1 MMISRKSRKNSK
13 SISSNS
19 KNKKKLT
26 SPKVINQE
34 ITPITTVTTLV
45 ESPKPIT
52 PIEEDPPNDLPI
64 PVDVPIKEIEQ
75 NLSPILTT
83 PKIEKLSPII
93 PRQTLSKS
101 INDGLSLISKPISM
115 IDIPLE
121 IFSYICAY
129 LPPDDLLSLVLVCQ
143 TFRRLL
149 CNPVS
154 PITQS
159 IWRTSRENFLPHLQ
173 LPPPPSMDEK
183 EYIVLR
189 QLRKGCQFCQ
199 ERETGFVKVY
209 WQFRVRCCE
218 MCLDERTTRRDTLY
232 INWCVPDEVLSTL
245 PFIFRGASQVYWT
258 KDVIATM
265 HEYSNISDDDLLI
278 WLDQRR
284 TIANNI
290 MNVAPDYERE
300 ENDELQ
306 SNLMFTNQIINP
318 VSINPMLLSNSVQQ
332 IPSQL
337 NRFQYLVPPQFN
349 TPIPYNRSH
358 FMFTPH
364 QQFYSQFFPRI
375 NRQPI
380 THYPIGLIPQ
390 SRLL

>member
-1 MMISRKSRKNSK
+1 
-13 SISSNS
+13 
-19 KNKKKLT
+19 
-26 SPKVINQE
+26 
-34 ITPITTVTTLV
+34 
-45 ESPKPIT
+45 
-52 PIEEDPPNDLPI
+52 DPPNDI
-64 PVDVPIKEIEQ
+64 PVDVPIIKETEPIS
-75 NLSPILTT
+75 SPILTT
-83 PKIEKLSPII
+83 PKIAKIPTPII
-93 PRQTLSKS
+93 PRQTLSKT
-101 INDGLSLISKPISM
+101 INDSLSLLSKPISM
-115 IDIPLE
+115 IDIPVE
-121 IFSYICAY
+121 IFSYICAN

-154 PITQS
+154 PVSQS

-173 LPPPPSMDEK
+173 LPPPLGMDEK
-183 EYIVLR
+183 QYIVLR

-265 HEYSNISDDDLLI
+265 HEYSNICDDDLLNWI
-278 WLDQRR
+278 DQRR

-290 MNVAPDYERE
+290 MNVTPDYERE

-306 SNLMFTNQIINP
+306 SNLIFTNQIVNP
-318 VSINPMLLSNSVQQ
+318 ISINPLLLQNSVQQ
-332 IPSQL
+332 IPSQLSQL
-337 NRFQYLVPPQFN
+337 NRFQYLVPSQFNPSQFN
-349 TPIPYNRSH
+349 TAIPFNRSH

-364 QQFYSQFFPRI
+364 QQFYSQFFPRV

-380 THYPIGLIPQ
+380 THYPLGLIPQ
-390 SRLL
+390 SRNF